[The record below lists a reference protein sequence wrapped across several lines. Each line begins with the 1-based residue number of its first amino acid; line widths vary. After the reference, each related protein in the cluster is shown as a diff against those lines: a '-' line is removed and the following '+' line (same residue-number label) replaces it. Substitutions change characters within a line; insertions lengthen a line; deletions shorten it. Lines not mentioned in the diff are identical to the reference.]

1 MNEQEIRLDAI
12 FDEIRSQAK
21 VADTF
26 LDRERYQLL
35 ACTVW
40 SNLVMNPDD
49 AGLEDTDLEKVHD
62 GIVQEIQKDLGEEAD
77 LKTCFAFLTTKA
89 GEKAMQENKLSGTH
103 KDLLLYFSSMILDPD
118 GHKRWSDDLRAQ
130 TTE

>member
-21 VADTF
+21 VVDTF
-26 LDRERYQLL
+26 LDRERYQILV
-35 ACTVW
+35 CTVW

-49 AGLEDTDLEKVHD
+49 AGLEDADLETVHD
-62 GIVQEIQKDLGEEAD
+62 SIVTEIQKDLGNQAD

-89 GEKAMQENKLSGTH
+89 GEAAMQANKVGGTH
-103 KDLLLYFSSMILDPD
+103 RDLLLYFSSMILDPD
-118 GHKRWSDDLRAQ
+118 GHKRWSADLRAKQ
-130 TTE
+130 PD

>member
-12 FDEIRSQAK
+12 FDEIRSQAT

-49 AGLEDTDLEKVHD
+49 AGIADADLEVVHD
-62 GIVQEIQKDLGEEAD
+62 TIVKEIQQDLGDQAD
-77 LKTCFAFLTTKA
+77 LKTCFAFLTTKT
-89 GEKAMQENKLSGTH
+89 GEAAMAANKISGTH
-103 KDLLLYFSSMILDPD
+103 RDLLLYFSSMILDPA
-118 GHKRWSDDLRAQ
+118 GHKRWSDDLRAKQ
-130 TTE
+130 PD

>member
-21 VADTF
+21 VVDTF

-35 ACTVW
+35 VCTVW

-49 AGLEDTDLEKVHD
+49 AGIAEADLEIVHD
-62 GIVQEIQKDLGEEAD
+62 TIVKEIQQDLGDQAD
-77 LKTCFAFLTTKA
+77 LKTCFAFLTTKT
-89 GEKAMQENKLSGTH
+89 GEAAMQANKISGTH
-103 KDLLLYFSSMILDPD
+103 RDLLLYFSSMILDPA
-118 GHKRWSDDLRAQ
+118 GHKRWSDDLRAKQ
-130 TTE
+130 PD

>member
-21 VADTF
+21 VVDTF

-35 ACTVW
+35 VCTVW

-49 AGLEDTDLEKVHD
+49 AGIDEADLEIIHD
-62 GIVQEIQKDLGEEAD
+62 TIVKEIQQDLGDQAD
-77 LKTCFAFLTTKA
+77 LKTCFAFLTTKT
-89 GEKAMQENKLSGTH
+89 GEAAMQANKISGTH
-103 KDLLLYFSSMILDPD
+103 RDLLLYFSSMILDPA
-118 GHKRWSDDLRAQ
+118 GHKKWSEDLRAKQ
-130 TTE
+130 PD